1 MKEPIHIVIA
11 DADPKSAANL
21 GRQLENHPDFRV
33 VGYARGASEAACIVA
48 ETQPSVMIVDIT
60 SLRDEAMAVVAD
72 VGDPGLCHRPLT
84 MVLTAF
90 GHEQITQ
97 RCVDLGADYYVLKP
111 PGDGVI
117 ADRIR
122 RLAGGTCAAG
132 AASVAEREE
141 RAKAAASALRSIGV
155 PAHIKGHLYLRE
167 AIVAVMQQ
175 PGLLDAIT
183 KELYPTIAAAQA
195 TTPARV
201 ERAIRHAIDVAW
213 RDGPPPVAQDLFG
226 TGNPAAKLRP
236 SNSAL
241 IAAIARMLACRST
254 VGGPGTGG

>member
-11 DADPKSAANL
+11 DADPKSAASL
-21 GRQLENHPDFRV
+21 GRQLETHSDFRV
-33 VGYARGASEAACIVA
+33 VGYARGAPEAVSIVA
-48 ETQPSVMIVDIT
+48 ETHPAIMIVDIT
-60 SLRDEAMAVVAD
+60 SLRDEATAVLAE
-72 VGDPGLCHRPLT
+72 VGVPGLWRRPLT

-111 PGDGVI
+111 PGEGVI

-122 RLAGGTCAAG
+122 RLAGGACATG

-141 RAKAAASALRSIGV
+141 RTVAAAAALRSIGV

-167 AIVAVMQQ
+167 AVVAVMQQ

-183 KELYPTIAAAQA
+183 KELYPTVAAAQA
-195 TTPARV
+195 TTSARV

-213 RDGPPPVAQDLFG
+213 RDGPPAAAPELFG
-226 TGNPAAKLRP
+226 AGNPAAKLRP

-241 IAAIARMLACRST
+241 IAAIARMLACRSAA
-254 VGGPGTGG
+254 GGHGARD